1 MTTSLSDEVTVGGDR
16 IAFTVTS
23 EQSAGEVAVLD
34 VRIPPGGGPPM
45 LHRHDPFELY
55 RVRRGELAIYL
66 EGADGAVTRT
76 VAGPGTVVPIAGGL
90 EHTVRNESDDEVQ
103 AAVIFSPGGPMEQ
116 FARAAGELGRDPA
129 PDDVVALARAHGIEI
144 TRPIED
150 ALSGTG
156 DPRPTDPG
164 YLSIAHFSGD
174 GDQLLG
180 EYRASSDLMSE
191 VGRDH
196 GLTLHAAGKTGDGL
210 LIVNL
215 WPSKEGSEAAAR
227 DPRRLEALERASVG
241 PDQIRRE
248 HYELEHVVVF

>member
-55 RVRRGELAIYL
+55 RVIRGELAVYL
-66 EGADGAVTRT
+66 EGADGTVTRT

-90 EHTVRNESDDEVQ
+90 EHTVRNESDDEVE
-103 AAVIFSPGGPMEQ
+103 AAVIFSPGAPMEQ

-129 PDDVVALARAHGIEI
+129 PADVLALAETHGIEI
-144 TRPIED
+144 TRPIEQ

-156 DPRPTDPG
+156 DPQPG
-164 YLSIAHFSGD
+164 YLSIARFSGD
-174 GDQLLG
+174 GEELLD
-180 EYRASSDLMSE
+180 EYRDSSDLMSE

-227 DPRRLEALERASVG
+227 DPRRLGVLERASVG
-241 PDQIRRE
+241 PDRIRRE
-248 HYELEHVVVF
+248 HYELEHVVVFD